1 MARTLQVILFEINC
15 AIFYTNLHELF
26 CQFIS
31 WTNWENSGKFMDD
44 CWISCQVM
52 ADMKK
57 VYDDLIIINLYL
69 INIILRSSPALIA
82 WILDLI
88 AFITPLVDLTEV
100 VDKGLA
106 TGWSAAGLAT
116 YTVGL
121 WWHGMPEKIFQTSDR
136 TWRNNF
142 QNKEEIKMILWGQS
156 KTTPKREYWTGCPVL
171 Y

>member
-1 MARTLQVILFEINC
+1 
-15 AIFYTNLHELF
+15 
-26 CQFIS
+26 
-31 WTNWENSGKFMDD
+31 MDD

-52 ADMKK
+52 ANMKK

-121 WWHGMPEKIFQTSDR
+121 WWHGIPEKVYVPIWFKKNTQ
-136 TWRNNF
+136 RNKILQWFSEGRPKQLSKGLSNVLECLSYLTYF
-142 QNKEEIKMILWGQS
+142 CNPCIK
-156 KTTPKREYWTGCPVL
+156 
-171 Y
+171 